1 MRLQTPDDLHGA
13 LDRDLSWRK
22 REITTARFALADLRE
37 HVKPIWLRASVCL
50 LYAHWEGFVKFGA
63 SAYLNF
69 VSLRRLRLRELP
81 PSLVALCLRG
91 ELRNRDATERL
102 SVHASLV
109 QVLMGGM
116 HERRELPW
124 AEALRGVANLNSDQL
139 REITV
144 LLGLQSIRYE
154 TKKAFLDER
163 LLANRNRIAHGE
175 RVDIAPAEYDEMHAS
190 VLELIGWFRDD
201 LVEAVD
207 RRAYV
212 KS

>member
-1 MRLQTPDDLHGA
+1 
-13 LDRDLSWRK
+13 
-22 REITTARFALADLRE
+22 
-37 HVKPIWLRASVCL
+37 
-50 LYAHWEGFVKFGA
+50 
-63 SAYLNF
+63 
-69 VSLRRLRLRELP
+69 
-81 PSLVALCLRG
+81 
-91 ELRNRDATERL
+91 
-102 SVHASLV
+102 
-109 QVLMGGM
+109 MGGM